1 MIDIEHRVN
10 DYIRNVGD
18 PPLPPQLRYGA
29 AESLEGNL
37 RIRKFSNDSQDLG
50 KVAAEAVIRW
60 LRS

>member
-1 MIDIEHRVN
+1 MIDIEHRVS

-18 PPLPPQLRYGA
+18 PPPQLRYGA